1 MYAGTVVLTLAM
13 AGLFGMAA
21 SAAAEETKISVG
33 AIDAVLSMPP
43 DVERPPVALLI
54 AGSGT
59 TDHDGNSA
67 QIKPATLKKLAEQLE
82 QRNIATLRYD
92 KRGAGGWKPEFGR
105 PEDFRFKDY
114 VDDAAALVNYLRGSG
129 KFSRVVLV
137 GHSEGGLV
145 AILTARLPVD
155 RLVLLATAARRQGDL
170 LKAQLERKLAPEMF
184 APIAKAIDDIMAGQI
199 VDPPPP
205 GLPIPPAMQPGIAS
219 AFTEDPI
226 APLKLIEQPTLI
238 VGGGRDRQV
247 ARLDFLALGAA
258 APAAKTL
265 WRADM
270 NHVLVDVT
278 DEADDMAAYNQPE
291 RALDPDLIDAVA
303 AFILASDTRDF
314 ATYNAS
320 PFNSRGTSP
329 ASPAAWRMN
338 MLFSGGARSTSPSPI
353 SRTARSNFDSFENR
367 KFSELVASPIAM
379 VSNRRQR

>member
-33 AIDAVLSMPP
+33 AIDAVLPMPP

-145 AILTARLPVD
+145 AILTASPVD

-258 APAAKTL
+258 APTAKTL

-303 AFILASDTRDF
+303 AFILASDTR
-314 ATYNAS
+314 
-320 PFNSRGTSP
+320 
-329 ASPAAWRMN
+329 
-338 MLFSGGARSTSPSPI
+338 
-353 SRTARSNFDSFENR
+353 
-367 KFSELVASPIAM
+367 
-379 VSNRRQR
+379 